1 MAFKKTIAQRLL
13 NVYRITNPYLSNF
26 RTSSSS
32 TAAKALAA
40 SNNPDRL
47 APDPGDDGIFRRFIH
62 RKAANAPSIPTHLP
76 GEGLLL
82 KLREM
87 GIVNNRIRLDVLRPP
102 TEFTSSEPVEERLT
116 VQDVRKI
123 LKLSQMEI
131 VKARLRQIEKTYVL
145 RTEFVEICTECCG
158 NRDQGEEMARM
169 LDESG
174 TVIVLGNIV
183 LLRPEQV
190 GFPYYLN
197 CFPSTLIC

>member
-40 SNNPDRL
+40 SNNTDRL
-47 APDPGDDGIFRRFIH
+47 APDPGDEGIFRRFIQ
-62 RKAANAPSIPTHLP
+62 RKAANAPSIPTHLA

-87 GIVNNRIRLDVLRPP
+87 GIANNRIRLDALRPP
-102 TEFTSSEPVEERLT
+102 TEFTSEPAEERLT
-116 VQDVRKI
+116 VADARKI

-131 VKARLRQIEKTYVL
+131 VKARLRQIEKTYVP
-145 RTEFVEICTECCG
+145 RAEFVEICTECCG

-174 TVIVLGNIV
+174 TVIVLGKIV
-183 LLRPEQV
+183 FLRPEQV

-197 CFPSTLIC
+197 CFPSTLIR

>member
-1 MAFKKTIAQRLL
+1 MAFKKTLAQRLL
-13 NVYRITNPYLSNF
+13 NIYRITNPSLSNF

-40 SNNPDRL
+40 SNPDRL
-47 APDPGDDGIFRRFIH
+47 APDPGDDGIFRRFLH
-62 RKAANAPSIPTHLP
+62 RQKAHAPSIPAHLA

-87 GIVNNRIRLDVLRPP
+87 GIANNRIRLDVLKPP
-102 TEFTSSEPVEERLT
+102 TELISEPVEGRLT
-116 VQDVRKI
+116 VEDAKKI

-145 RTEFVEICTECCG
+145 HAEFVEICSECCG

-174 TVIVLGNIV
+174 TVIVLGNV
-183 LLRPEQV
+183 VFLRPEQV
-190 GFPYYLN
+190 GFPYYYLN
-197 CFPSTLIC
+197 RFLHL